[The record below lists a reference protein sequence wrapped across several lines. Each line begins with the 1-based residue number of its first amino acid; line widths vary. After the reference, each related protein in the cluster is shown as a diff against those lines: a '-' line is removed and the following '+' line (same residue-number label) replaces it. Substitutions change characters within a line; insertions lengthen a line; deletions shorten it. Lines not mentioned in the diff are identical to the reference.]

1 MLTDIIV
8 LLIAAVIAVP
18 VFKRL
23 GLGSVL
29 GYLTAGVVIGPWG
42 IGRFN
47 EVDELMHFAE
57 FGVVMLL
64 FLIGL
69 ELQPSR
75 LWALRR
81 SIFGFGS
88 LQLILS
94 GVLLGGALYLF
105 GYSWSSA
112 LLVGLVLALSSTAFA
127 LQLMAERQ
135 ELSKR
140 WGRMAF
146 ATLLFQ
152 DLAVVPLLAIV
163 PLLGGSES
171 SVEFRDAAWTLGILA
186 VAIGAGRYLLR
197 MMLRVAALTK
207 VRELLTATALLTVLG
222 MSALLAEA
230 GFSMELGAFIAGVL
244 LVDSEFRHELEAS
257 IEPFKGLLLGLFFI
271 AVGMSVN
278 LGLIASEPMQVFLAA
293 AVLVATKS
301 LVLFTL
307 GKRNGLDS
315 PSARRLGLT
324 LSQGGEFAFVILGAI
339 VAANVISAGDAD
351 FLVVVVS
358 VSMAMTPLL
367 LFLDD
372 KLSAGKQPQPT
383 YDEMPA
389 EQQPVII
396 AGFGRFGQMTARVLR
411 AKGIPF
417 TALDASQEQVDF
429 VKKYGNK
436 IYYGDASRLEL
447 LQAAGADKASIFVL
461 AIDDVDS
468 SMRTAN
474 LVTKHFPNLTVYAR
488 ARNRQHVYQLM
499 DLGIQHISRETFAS
513 ALELTVDVLE
523 GAGVSAGSAERAVQR
538 FREHDEQR
546 LREHRELYTDE
557 QRMQA
562 LARQGQEELEE
573 MFKRDVED
581 DVEDDV

>member
-1 MLTDIIV
+1 MLTDIII
-8 LLIAAVIAVP
+8 LLVAAVIAVP
-18 VFKRL
+18 IFKRL

-29 GYLTAGVVIGPWG
+29 GYLVAGVIIGPWG
-42 IGRFN
+42 IGSFN
-47 EVDELMHFAE
+47 EVDELLHFAE

-64 FLIGL
+64 FIIGL

-88 LQLILS
+88 LQLGIT
-94 GVLLGGALYLF
+94 GVLLGIALYLF
-105 GYSWSSA
+105 GYAWAPA
-112 LLVGLVLALSSTAFA
+112 LLVGSLLALSSTAFA

-135 ELSKR
+135 ELSTR
-140 WGRMAF
+140 WGRTAF

-152 DLAVVPLLAIV
+152 DLAVVPLLAII
-163 PLLGGSES
+163 PLLGGDETT
-171 SVEFRDAAWTLGILA
+171 VGFADIAWKIAL
-186 VAIGAGRYLLR
+186 VAGVIVAGRYLLR
-197 MMLRVAALTK
+197 LMLRVAALTK
-207 VRELLTATALLTVLG
+207 VKELLTATALLTVLG

-244 LVDSEFRHELEAS
+244 LADSEFRHELEAS

-278 LGLIASEPMQVFLAA
+278 LGLITSQPAQVFLAA
-293 AVLVATKS
+293 LVLVAIKS
-301 LVLFTL
+301 LVLFVL
-307 GKRNGLDS
+307 GKRNGLDT

-339 VAANVISAGDAD
+339 AAAKVLTENDAD
-351 FLVVVVS
+351 FLIVVVS

-367 LFLDD
+367 IFLDD
-372 KLSAGKQPQPT
+372 KLSARATVQPT
-383 YDEMPA
+383 YDDMPE

-396 AGFGRFGQMTARVLR
+396 AGFGRFGQMTARVLL

-417 TALDASQEQVDF
+417 TALDVSQEQVDF
-429 VKKYGNK
+429 VKRYGNK

-447 LQAAGADKASIFVL
+447 LHAAGADKASTFVL
-461 AIDDVDS
+461 AIDDVDTS
-468 SMRTAN
+468 VRTAAM
-474 LVTKHFPNLTVYAR
+474 VTKHFPNLTIYAR
-488 ARNRQHVYQLM
+488 ARNRNHVYLLM
-499 DLGIQHISRETFAS
+499 DLGVEIIRRETFAS
-513 ALELTVDVLE
+513 ALELTVDVLQGI
-523 GAGVSAGSAERAVQR
+523 GASASEAERTVQR

-546 LREHRELYTDE
+546 LREHSEVHNDE

-562 LARQGQEELEE
+562 LAKQSQEELEE
-573 MFKRDVED
+573 MFERDVED
-581 DVEDDV
+581 NV

>member
-1 MLTDIIV
+1 MLTDIII
-8 LLIAAVIAVP
+8 LLVAAVIAVP
-18 VFKRL
+18 IFKRL

-29 GYLTAGVVIGPWG
+29 GYLVAGVIIGPWG
-42 IGRFN
+42 IGSFN
-47 EVDELMHFAE
+47 EVDELLHFAE

-64 FLIGL
+64 FIIGL

-88 LQLILS
+88 LQLGIT
-94 GVLLGGALYLF
+94 GVLLGIALYLF
-105 GYSWSSA
+105 GYAWAPA
-112 LLVGLVLALSSTAFA
+112 LLVGSLLALSSTAFA

-135 ELSKR
+135 QLSTR
-140 WGRMAF
+140 WGRTAF

-152 DLAVVPLLAIV
+152 DLAVVPLLAII
-163 PLLGGSES
+163 PLLGGDETT
-171 SVEFRDAAWTLGILA
+171 VGFADIAWKIAL
-186 VAIGAGRYLLR
+186 VAGVIVAGRYLLR
-197 MMLRVAALTK
+197 LMLRVAALTK
-207 VRELLTATALLTVLG
+207 VKELLTATALLTVLG

-244 LVDSEFRHELEAS
+244 LADSEFRHELEAS

-278 LGLIASEPMQVFLAA
+278 LGLVTSQPAQVLLAA
-293 AVLVATKS
+293 LVLVAVKG
-301 LVLFTL
+301 LVLFVL
-307 GKRNGLDS
+307 GKRSGLDT

-339 VAANVISAGDAD
+339 AAAKVLTENDAD
-351 FLVVVVS
+351 FLIVVVS

-367 LFLDD
+367 IFLDD
-372 KLSAGKQPQPT
+372 KLSARATVQPT
-383 YDEMPA
+383 YDDMPE

-396 AGFGRFGQMTARVLR
+396 AGFGRFGQMTARVLL

-417 TALDASQEQVDF
+417 TALDVSQEQVDF
-429 VKKYGNK
+429 VKRYGNK

-447 LQAAGADKASIFVL
+447 LHAAGADKASTFVL
-461 AIDDVDS
+461 AIDDVDTS
-468 SMRTAN
+468 VRTAAM
-474 LVTKHFPNLTVYAR
+474 VTKHFPNLTIYAR
-488 ARNRQHVYQLM
+488 ARNRNHVYLLM
-499 DLGIQHISRETFAS
+499 DLGVEIIRRETFAS
-513 ALELTVDVLE
+513 ALELTVDVLQGI
-523 GAGVSAGSAERAVQR
+523 GASASEAERTVQR

-546 LREHRELYTDE
+546 LREHSEVHNDE

-562 LARQGQEELEE
+562 LAKQSQEELEE
-573 MFKRDVED
+573 MFERDVED
-581 DVEDDV
+581 NV

>member
-1 MLTDIIV
+1 MLTDIII
-8 LLIAAVIAVP
+8 LLVAAVIAVP
-18 VFKRL
+18 IFKRL
-23 GLGSVL
+23 GLGAVL
-29 GYLTAGVVIGPWG
+29 GYLVAGVIIGPWG

-47 EVDELMHFAE
+47 EVDELLHFAE

-88 LQLILS
+88 LQMIAT
-94 GVLLGGALYLF
+94 GTLLGIALYLF
-105 GYSWSSA
+105 GYAWPAA

-140 WGRMAF
+140 WGRTAF
-146 ATLLFQ
+146 ANLLFQ
-152 DLAVVPLLAIV
+152 DLAVVPLLAII
-163 PLLGGSES
+163 PLLGGSDS
-171 SVEFRDAAWTLGILA
+171 SIEFADAAWTVGLVGGVI
-186 VAIGAGRYLLR
+186 VAGRYVLR
-197 MMLRVAALTK
+197 LMLRIAALTK

-244 LVDSEFRHELEAS
+244 LADSEFRHELEAS

-278 LGLIASEPMQVFLAA
+278 LGLIASQPVQIFMA
-293 AVLVATKS
+293 AVILVGVKS
-301 LVLFTL
+301 LVLFAL
-307 GKRNGLDS
+307 GKRTGLDT

-339 VAANVISAGDAD
+339 VAAKVISGNAAD

-367 LFLDD
+367 IFIDD
-372 KLSAGKQPQPT
+372 KFSARKAPIPT
-383 YDEMPA
+383 YDEMPT

-417 TALDASQEQVDF
+417 TALDVSQEQVDF
-429 VKKYGNK
+429 VKRYGSK

-447 LQAAGADKASIFVL
+447 LQAAGADKASLFVL
-461 AIDDVDS
+461 AIDDVETS
-468 SMRTAN
+468 VRAAKMV
-474 LVTKHFPNLTVYAR
+474 LKHFPNLTIYAR
-488 ARNRQHVYQLM
+488 ARNRNHAYLLM
-499 DLGIQHISRETFAS
+499 DLGIDIISRETFAS
-513 ALELTVDVLE
+513 ALELTTEVLK
-523 GAGVSAGSAERAVQR
+523 GYGIAAATAESAVQR
-538 FREHDEQR
+538 FRKHDEQR
-546 LREHRELYTDE
+546 LHEHRELHNDE
-557 QRMQA
+557 QRMQTLSRVA
-562 LARQGQEELEE
+562 QEELKE
-573 MFKRDVED
+573 MFERDVE
-581 DVEDDV
+581 ENI

>member
-1 MLTDIIV
+1 MLTDIII
-8 LLIAAVIAVP
+8 LLVAAVIAVP

-29 GYLTAGVVIGPWG
+29 GYLVAGLVIGPWG
-42 IGRFN
+42 IGRFD
-47 EVDELMHFAE
+47 EVDELLHFAE

-64 FLIGL
+64 FIIGL

-88 LQLILS
+88 LQMGIT
-94 GVLLGGALYLF
+94 GVLLGIALYLF
-105 GYSWSSA
+105 GYAWAPA

-140 WGRMAF
+140 WGRTAF

-152 DLAVVPLLAIV
+152 DLAVVPLLAII
-163 PLLGGSES
+163 PLLGDNES
-171 SVEFRDAAWTLGILA
+171 TVAFADAAWTIAL
-186 VAIGAGRYLLR
+186 VAGVIVAGRYLLR
-197 MMLRVAALTK
+197 LMLRVAALTK
-207 VRELLTATALLTVLG
+207 VHELLTATALLTVLG

-244 LVDSEFRHELEAS
+244 LADSEFRHELEAS
-257 IEPFKGLLLGLFFI
+257 IQPFKGLLLGLFFI

-278 LGLIASEPMQVFLAA
+278 LGLITSQPAQVFLAA
-293 AVLVATKS
+293 LVLVAIKC
-301 LVLFTL
+301 LVLFVL
-307 GKRNGLDS
+307 GKRNGLDT

-339 VAANVISAGDAD
+339 VAARVLTENDAD
-351 FLVVVVS
+351 FLIVVVS

-367 LFLDD
+367 IFLDD
-372 KLSAGKQPQPT
+372 KLSARTTPQPT
-383 YDEMPA
+383 YDEMPE

-417 TALDASQEQVDF
+417 TALDVSQEQVDF
-429 VKKYGNK
+429 VKRYGNK
-436 IYYGDASRLEL
+436 IYYGDASRREL
-447 LQAAGADKASIFVL
+447 LHAAGADKASLFVL
-461 AIDDVDS
+461 AIDDVDTS
-468 SMRTAN
+468 VRTAAMV
-474 LVTKHFPNLTVYAR
+474 LKHFPNLTIYAR
-488 ARNRQHVYQLM
+488 ARNRHHAYLLM
-499 DLGIQHISRETFAS
+499 DLGVKTISRETFAS
-513 ALELTVDVLE
+513 ALELTVEVLK
-523 GAGVSAGSAERAVQR
+523 GVGTPASEAESAVQR

-546 LREHRELYTDE
+546 LCEHREIHTDD

-581 DVEDDV
+581 NV